1 MTSVMFNVRT
11 LGNRILKTPVTA
23 YKKSTFDFWKGRVCV
38 VYQSSS
44 SGSPP
49 QNPLQRTWK
58 TIKADLTKGVQ
69 RINDPFKDYHPD
81 SNLFPEHCDILIV
94 GGGIMGSSIA
104 YWLKQRALD
113 GLRVVVLERDTT
125 VKTDNFN
132 SLEYR
137 MASTVLS
144 CGGIRQQ
151 FSLPE
156 NIRLS
161 LFGAEFVRNI
171 KQYLTVEGE
180 DPPEVLFTPGG
191 YLFLASEKGG
201 DILLNNAKVQ
211 KENGAK
217 NEILTPAKL
226 KSKFPW
232 LNTDGIVLGC
242 HGLENEGW
250 IDPWSLLNAFKKKA
264 ISLGTEY
271 VVGETDSFDFEVLP
285 DTSVEGQPGEYYQP
299 YRLNV
304 KTADGQVRSIR
315 FAILIIAAGA
325 YSGEVAKLAGI
336 GNGKGY
342 LAAPVPVEPRK
353 RYVYSIHTPDSPGLI
368 TPVTIDPSGT
378 YFRRDGLCGN
388 YICGLSPNSDEEPI
402 ADNLDVDH
410 DYFDQVVWPILANRV
425 PAFEA
430 VKVKSAWAGY
440 YDYNYFDENG
450 IIGPHPGY
458 INTYLAT
465 GFSGHGLQ
473 QAAAVG
479 RAMMEL
485 IIEGH
490 YETLDL
496 TRMHIE
502 RLYHQERLLE
512 TNIV

>member
-1 MTSVMFNVRT
+1 MFNVRT
-11 LGNRILKTPVTA
+11 LGEKIVKTPVTA
-23 YKKSTFDFWKGRVCV
+23 YKKSALDFWKGHVCV
-38 VYQSSS
+38 AYLSNSSS
-44 SGSPP
+44 SPP
-49 QNPLQRTWK
+49 KNPFQRTWEV
-58 TIKADLTKGVQ
+58 LKGDMK
-69 RINDPFKDYHPD
+69 RGIERLNDPDKEYHPN
-81 SNLFPEHCDILIV
+81 SIFPEHCDILIV

-113 GLRVVVLERDTT
+113 GLRVVVVEKDST
-125 VKTDNFN
+125 VNTDKFN
-132 SLEYR
+132 SLEYCR
-137 MASTVLS
+137 SSTLLS

-156 NIRLS
+156 NIKMS
-161 LFGAEFVRNI
+161 LFGAEFLRNI
-171 KQYLTVEGE
+171 KRHLTVEGD
-180 DPPEVLFTPGG
+180 DPPDVRFTPSG
-191 YLFLASEKGG
+191 YLFLASEKGA
-201 DILLNNAKVQ
+201 DILLNNSKIQ

-217 NEILTPAKL
+217 NEILTPNKL

-232 LNTDGIVLGC
+232 LNTDGIALGC

-250 IDPWSLLNAFKKKA
+250 IDPWSLLIAFKKKA
-264 ISLGTEY
+264 LSLGTEY
-271 VVGETDSFDFEVLP
+271 IVGEADSFDFEVLP
-285 DTSVEGQPGEYYQP
+285 DTSLEGQPGAYCQP
-299 YRLNV
+299 IRLNV
-304 KTADGQVRSIR
+304 RTADGQLRGIR

-325 YSGEVAKLAGI
+325 SSGEVAKLAGI
-336 GNGKGY
+336 GTGQGY

-353 RYVYSIHTPDSPGLI
+353 RYVYSIHSPDGPGLN
-368 TPVTIDPSGT
+368 TPLTVDPSGT

-388 YICGLSPNSDEEPI
+388 YICGLSPNPDEEPST
-402 ADNLDVDH
+402 DNLEVDH

-440 YDYNYFDENG
+440 YDFNTFDENG

-458 INTYLAT
+458 INVYLAT

-479 RAMMEL
+479 RAMMEI

-502 RLYHQERLLE
+502 RLYHEERLLE